1 LIPLDSD
8 PNGAMVSILTITG
21 MVAVHSKRAVYTALS
36 GVPGVMSADVELG
49 RAVVEHDA
57 STTREALNEAV
68 ALVGCAV
75 TAIRVERRLPLGE
88 SSSD

>member
-1 LIPLDSD
+1 V
-8 PNGAMVSILTITG
+8 VSILTITG

-36 GVPGVMSADVELG
+36 GVPGVTSANVELG

-68 ALVGCAV
+68 ALVGCEV

-88 SSSD
+88 SSSE